1 MGFKLQSIDVSKE
14 PTGYDSDEYINIS
27 TKEIELDIL
36 KEYIESDK
44 LVSFVIS
51 IESIQLYFFRLYV
64 SSLIYG
70 YG

>member
-1 MGFKLQSIDVSKE
+1 MSKE

>member
-1 MGFKLQSIDVSKE
+1 MSKE

-51 IESIQLYFFRLYV
+51 IESIQLYFF
-64 SSLIYG
+64 
-70 YG
+70 

>member
-1 MGFKLQSIDVSKE
+1 MFFKLQSIDVSKE